1 MSSDSDSS
9 PRAPPA
15 RRARLSLKDVTRLV
29 LPPAGY
35 AGLRE
40 LRRRARRAPREW
52 EYVPQGWHALQTD
65 SRLKGWN
72 EASVAERYQSRWS
85 AYRAALESTLP
96 LSLTS
101 EHIPG
106 PALARAPYGEVD
118 VLLHNTVMSYA
129 YALARSARGRQGVS
143 LLDWGG
149 GVGHYA
155 LLSRA
160 LFPELRID
168 YHCRD
173 VPATIAVGRQL
184 LPQATFYDDDA
195 CFTRKYDLALASASL
210 HYAQDWQAVLGRLAA
225 ASSGYVFVTQL
236 PVVHRTPP
244 FVFVQRAYQYGY
256 HTEYLGWCLRREELL
271 EVAAGHGLRLAR
283 EFVTGFKPPV
293 HRAPEPPEYRAFLF
307 QARRRPS

>member
-1 MSSDSDSS
+1 MCSDLGPPPPP
-9 PRAPPA
+9 PRARP
-15 RRARLSLKDVTRLV
+15 SLKDVTRLV

-40 LRRRARRAPREW
+40 LRRRLRRAPREW
-52 EYVPQGWHALQTD
+52 EYVPEGWHALQSD

-72 EASVAERYQSRWS
+72 EASVADTYRSRWL

-96 LSLTS
+96 LSVTS

-106 PALARAPYGEVD
+106 PALAQAPYGEVD

-129 YALARSARGRQGVS
+129 YALSRSARGRQDLS

-155 LLSRA
+155 LLSQT
-160 LFPELRID
+160 LFPDLRID
-168 YHCRD
+168 YHCKD

-184 LPQATFYDDDA
+184 LPQATFYDDDDS
-195 CFTRKYDLALASASL
+195 CFSRTYDLALASGSL

-236 PVVHRTPP
+236 PIVHRAPP

-271 EVAAGHGLRLAR
+271 EVAAGHRLRLVR

-293 HRAPEPPEYRAFLF
+293 HRTPEPPEYRAFLF
-307 QARRRPS
+307 RAPPAP